1 MTTHSDVANSSDV
14 KKLIPGLANLAN
26 HIGDHMVRNKGTIG
40 GSVANNDPSACYPS
54 AILALNASIKTN
66 KREIKAD
73 EFFTGMFETSLDE
86 SEIITDISFTAPQKS
101 SYAKFPNPASR
112 YAMVGVF
119 VAKYDEGVRV
129 AVTGASQNGVFRSK
143 QIEDALSNE
152 FSANALDGIKLPAD
166 DMLSDI
172 HAKGDYRAHLIVEM
186 AKRAVNTVQ

>member
-1 MTTHSDVANSSDV
+1 M
-14 KKLIPGLANLAN
+14 K
-26 HIGDHMVRNKGTIG
+26 
-40 GSVANNDPSACYPS
+40 YPS
-54 AILALNASIKTN
+54 TSITKLHEIIPNLNINNIDNTNADKTTMIP
-66 KREIKAD
+66 EIKAD

-143 QIEDALSNE
+143 QIEDALSND
-152 FSANALDGIKLPAD
+152 FSTNALDGIKLPSD